1 MKAKTLMHI
10 QQLKMEDKK
19 MFKNE
24 KLLSGFQDFLPS
36 SMLARNELIEKIKKV
51 YERFGFLPQETPCLE
66 YASLLLDK
74 YGDNQKLVY
83 EFKDRGNR
91 QVAMRYDLTVPLGRI
106 IETYGNS
113 LIYPYR
119 RYQIGMVWRA
129 DKPGKGRYREFMQM
143 DADIVGDDS
152 LLADAEMLLMIM
164 DIMRSLNIR
173 GTVRINSRQ
182 ILNSLVEICGLQI
195 SDGVNLLR
203 VIDKLD
209 KIGVVGIKS
218 ELKNLAFSAEVIAT
232 VEKYLLIG
240 GNNSE
245 ILASLKL
252 LLEASV
258 SFEAGY
264 NRLSDIV
271 DLIGKAG
278 ITDNCCPKIDQAIAR
293 GLDYYT
299 GLIFETTFLD
309 DSEFGS
315 ICSGGRYD
323 RLIKLPTGKL
333 TPAIGISIGLDRL
346 FAAMES
352 ANLISKVKTT
362 TRVFIVN
369 FNDAYLARYISIAKK
384 LRDSGIT
391 VEVSTKPIKIAKQMK
406 QASYKEVPFVVLVGE
421 NEIATSQVV
430 IKNMKTG
437 EQKSIFM
444 GDLVSYLQNQ
454 LREIS

>member
-1 MKAKTLMHI
+1 MS
-10 QQLKMEDKK
+10 
-19 MFKNE
+19 KNG

-36 SMLARNELIEKIKKV
+36 SMLARNAVIEKVKKV

-66 YASLLLDK
+66 YASLLLGK

-83 EFKDRGNR
+83 EFKDKGDR

-106 IETYGNS
+106 IEMYGNS

-119 RYQIGMVWRA
+119 RYQVGMVWRA

-152 LLADAEMLLMIM
+152 LLADVEVLLAVI

-173 GTVRINSRQ
+173 ATVRINSRQ
-182 ILNSLVEICGLQI
+182 ILDSLVEICGLQL

-203 VIDKLD
+203 VIDKFD
-209 KIGVVGIKS
+209 KIGVVGVKN

-232 VEKYLLIG
+232 VEKYLLVG
-240 GNNSE
+240 GSNSE

-252 LLEASV
+252 LLEASA

-271 DLIGKAG
+271 NTIEKAG
-278 ITDNCCPKIDQAIAR
+278 VANNDCLRVDLAIAR

-323 RLIKLPTGKL
+323 RLIKFSSGES

-352 ANLISKVKTT
+352 VNLTSKVKTT
-362 TRVFIVN
+362 TQVYIIN
-369 FNDAYLARYISIAKK
+369 FDDAYLARYISIAKK
-384 LRDSGIT
+384 LRDSGMT
-391 VEVSTKPIKIAKQMK
+391 VEVSAKPVKIAKQMK
-406 QASYKEVPFVVLVGE
+406 QASLKGVPFVALVGE
-421 NEIATSQVV
+421 YEIAVGQVV

-437 EQKSIFM
+437 EQKSVFTE
-444 GDLVSYLQNQ
+444 DLVSYLQNQ
-454 LREIS
+454 LNSANSV

>member
-1 MKAKTLMHI
+1 
-10 QQLKMEDKK
+10 
-19 MFKNE
+19 
-24 KLLSGFQDFLPS
+24 
-36 SMLARNELIEKIKKV
+36 
-51 YERFGFLPQETPCLE
+51 
-66 YASLLLDK
+66 
-74 YGDNQKLVY
+74 
-83 EFKDRGNR
+83 
-91 QVAMRYDLTVPLGRI
+91 MRYDLTVPLGRI
-106 IETYGNS
+106 IEMYGNS

-152 LLADAEMLLMIM
+152 LLADVEMLLMVM
-164 DIMRSLNIR
+164 DIMRGLDIR
-173 GTVRINSRQ
+173 ATVRINSRQ
-182 ILNSLVEICGLQI
+182 ILDSLVEICGLQL
-195 SDGVNLLR
+195 SEGANLLR
-203 VIDKLD
+203 VIDKFD
-209 KIGVVGIKS
+209 KVGVVGVKS
-218 ELKNLAFSAEVIAT
+218 ELSNLAFSEEVIAT

-252 LLEASV
+252 LLETSA

-271 DLIGKAG
+271 NTVEKSGVANKDCLRV
-278 ITDNCCPKIDQAIAR
+278 DPAIAR

-309 DSEFGS
+309 DPEFGS

-323 RLIKLPTGKL
+323 RLIKLSSGEP

-352 ANLISKVKTT
+352 ANLTSKVKTT
-362 TRVFIVN
+362 TQVFIIN
-369 FNDAYLARYISIAKK
+369 FDNAYLARYVSIAKK
-384 LRDSGIT
+384 LRDSDMT
-391 VEVSTKPIKIAKQMK
+391 VEVSTKPVKIAKQMK
-406 QASYKEVPFVVLVGE
+406 QASLKGVPFVILVGE
-421 NEIATSQVV
+421 DEIAAGQAV

-437 EQKSIFM
+437 EQKSVFM
-444 GDLVSYLQNQ
+444 EDLFSYLQNQ
-454 LREIS
+454 LNSANGV

>member
-1 MKAKTLMHI
+1 MS
-10 QQLKMEDKK
+10 
-19 MFKNE
+19 KNA

-36 SMLARNELIEKIKKV
+36 SMLARNVVIEKVKKV

-66 YASLLLDK
+66 YASLLLGK

-83 EFKDRGNR
+83 EFKDKGNR

-106 IETYGNS
+106 IEMYGNS

-119 RYQIGMVWRA
+119 RYQMGMVWRA

-152 LLADAEMLLMIM
+152 LLADVEILLMVM
-164 DIMRSLNIR
+164 DIMRGLNIR
-173 GTVRINSRQ
+173 ATVRINSRQ
-182 ILNSLVEICGLQI
+182 ILDSLVEICGLQL
-195 SDGVNLLR
+195 SEGVNLLR
-203 VIDKLD
+203 VIDKFN
-209 KIGVVGIKS
+209 KVGAVGVNS
-218 ELKNLAFSAEVIAT
+218 ELRNLAFSEKVIAV
-232 VEKYLLIG
+232 VEEYLLIG

-245 ILASLKL
+245 ILASLRSL
-252 LLEASV
+252 LKTSP

-264 NRLSDIV
+264 NRLSGIV
-271 DLIGKAG
+271 DIIKETGVAKDDCL
-278 ITDNCCPKIDQAIAR
+278 KIDPTIAR

-309 DSEFGS
+309 DPEFGS

-323 RLIKLPTGKL
+323 RLIKLPSGES

-352 ANLISKVKTT
+352 LNQSPEVKTT
-362 TRVFIVN
+362 TQIFIVN

-384 LRDSGIT
+384 LRDSDIN
-391 VEVSTKPIKIAKQMK
+391 VEISTKPVKVTKQMK
-406 QASYKEVPFVVLVGE
+406 QASSKGVSFVILVGE
-421 NEIATSQVV
+421 DEIATGQVV
-430 IKNMKTG
+430 VKNMKTG
-437 EQKSIFM
+437 EQKSISAEE
-444 GDLVSYLQNQ
+444 LVAYLQNQ
-454 LREIS
+454 LNSADGI